1 MAETATETHQAQ
13 KRHRCDWCWQF
24 VEVGLSI
31 HFGGG
36 YTPGMTEGFLMAVSW
51 GMVLGIIYLTPK
63 GTMNMVWIIALILI
77 ALSPLITI
85 AFPSLR

>member
-1 MAETATETHQAQ
+1 
-13 KRHRCDWCWQF
+13 
-24 VEVGLSI
+24 
-31 HFGGG
+31 
-36 YTPGMTEGFLMAVSW
+36 MTEGFLMAVSW

>member
-1 MAETATETHQAQ
+1 MG
-13 KRHRCDWCWQF
+13 RGPDL
-24 VEVGLSI
+24 GLSI

-36 YTPGMTEGFLMAVSW
+36 YTPGMTEGFLMAVAW